1 MHLSIRTAAN
11 PARVARRLRLN
22 AIPLP
27 QYWPPFLPDRE
38 QPALSLSKGLAR
50 LVSMSDSGE
59 VNFALEEARGPEDTG
74 RRMATLAERPFSLA
88 SFQDAHF
95 CCGRAGGASQAL
107 VGRDPL
113 PPAPVL
119 GYSPT
124 AIAGARPST
133 SGCES
138 IPSSPSGEEGAPDQ
152 QYVRCA
158 FGGTRRHTG
167 HDRLAR
173 PGGLGN
179 ISMARAFVRRRFPG
193 EAIRPSRP
201 PCRSVVRSGR
211 AKGGAMPGC
220 LDEPSLGLMA
230 RQF

>member
-1 MHLSIRTAAN
+1 MRTRAVCRICLYSANRDASIDPNAAN
-11 PARVARRLRLN
+11 PARVVRRLRLN

-27 QYWPPFLPDRE
+27 QYWP
-38 QPALSLSKGLAR
+38 
-50 LVSMSDSGE
+50 GE
-59 VNFALEEARGPEDTG
+59 L
-74 RRMATLAERPFSLA
+74 RRAAASVERPFSLA
-88 SFQDAHF
+88 SFHGAHF
-95 CCGRAGGASQAL
+95 YCGRAAATSQAQ
-107 VGRDPL
+107 VGHDPL

-138 IPSSPSGEEGAPDQ
+138 IPSSPSGEEAAPDQ

-179 ISMARAFVRRRFPG
+179 ISMARAFLRRRFLG
-193 EAIRPSRP
+193 QAIRPSRP
-201 PCRSVVRSGR
+201 PDRSVVWPGR
-211 AKGGAMPGC
+211 AKGGAMPGS
-220 LDEPSLGLMA
+220 LDEPSPGLIA
-230 RQF
+230 RQS